1 MKYNRQSNRLKYCH
15 DLGFFHYDNS
25 SGFYTFNRDSSDFYT
40 FNRDSSD
47 FYTFNQD
54 SSDFYTFNRD
64 SSDFYT
70 FNQDSSGFTLST
82 EKTLRKDFQINPH
95 QDSYIH
101 SDQLHIKHI
110 IV

>member
-25 SGFYTFNRDSSDFYT
+25 SG
-40 FNRDSSD
+40 
-47 FYTFNQD
+47 
-54 SSDFYTFNRD
+54 FYTFNRD